1 MRFLFSFFIASALFF
16 SSLSAEEKSL
26 RIVTLNGTVTEIVFA
41 LGKGKSVV
49 GNDTSSLYPPEAFA
63 LPKVGYQRAL
73 SAEGILSLKP
83 NLILGLEYA
92 GPPEVI
98 EQLKAAGQK
107 IIIYPGLPGL
117 EPALNNILAI
127 GKEIGAEPEAKKIV
141 QEMRKKANKITEKV
155 SKLKSKPKVLF
166 IYHRGTSLAQVSGT
180 DTPADEMIKLSGG
193 VNAVSGF
200 KGFKPITPEGVI
212 SAQPDVILIPSRGLE
227 GMGGKEGVLAL
238 PGVKETPAGKNLR
251 IASVDDL
258 VLLGFGPRLA
268 QGMEELFSQLHPT
281 TAGAKKP

>member
-63 LPKVGYQRAL
+63 LPKVGYQRTL

-193 VNAVSGF
+193 VNAISGF

-212 SAQPDVILIPSRGLE
+212 SAQPDVILIPSRGLQ
-227 GMGGKEGVLAL
+227 GLGGKEGVLAL

-258 VLLGFGPRLA
+258 VLLGFGPRLT